1 MKKYANLLIIFD
13 NPDIIRRNICVRQ
26 LDEKGLLL
34 LKELKIPEATVSRLS
49 VYSRYLTEV
58 EKQEIASISSGE
70 IAEGVG
76 GTPAQVRKDLA
87 YFGEFGTRGVGYN
100 VKQLNQEIMNILGLT
115 KRWNMILIGAG
126 NLGSALS
133 QYRGFRERGFQI
145 MGVFDNDLNKVGLKL
160 NGLPIYAVSQMAEF
174 IEKND
179 VAIGIIAVPAEY
191 AQDIADILVETD
203 IRGILNFAPVVLT
216 IPEEVEIRNVD
227 LTVNLE
233 VLTYNIEKR

>member
-1 MKKYANLLIIFD
+1 ML
-13 NPDIIRRNICVRQ
+13 
-26 LDEKGLLL
+26 KGVVVI

-58 EKQEIASISSGE
+58 AKQEIVSISSGE

-100 VKQLNQEIMNILGLT
+100 VKQLNQEIMSILGLT
-115 KRWNMILIGAG
+115 KCWNVILIGAG

-145 MGVFDNDLNKVGLKL
+145 IGVFDNDLNKVGLKL
-160 NGLPIYAVSQMAEF
+160 NGLPIYAVTQMADF
-174 IEKND
+174 VEKND
-179 VAIGIIAVPAEY
+179 VSIGIIAVPAEY
-191 AQDIADILVETD
+191 AQDIADILVETN
-203 IRGILNFAPVVLT
+203 IRGILNFASVVLT
-216 IPEEVEIRNVD
+216 IPEEVEVRNVD

-233 VLTYNIEKR
+233 VLTYNIERR

>member
-1 MKKYANLLIIFD
+1 M
-13 NPDIIRRNICVRQ
+13 
-26 LDEKGLLL
+26 
-34 LKELKIPEATVSRLS
+34 KELKIPEATVSRLS

-58 EKQEIASISSGE
+58 EKQDIVSFSSGE

-115 KRWNMILIGAG
+115 KRWNVILIGAG

-145 MGVFDNDLNKVGLKL
+145 IGVFDNDLNKVGLKL
-160 NGLPIYAVSQMAEF
+160 NGLPIYAINQMADF

-179 VAIGIIAVPAEY
+179 VSIGIIAVPAEY
-191 AQDIADILVETD
+191 AQDIADLLVETD
-203 IRGILNFAPVVLT
+203 IKGILNFAPVVLT

-233 VLTYNIEKR
+233 VLTYNIEKN

>member
-1 MKKYANLLIIFD
+1 M
-13 NPDIIRRNICVRQ
+13 
-26 LDEKGLLL
+26 
-34 LKELKIPEATVSRLS
+34 KELKIPEATVSRLS

-58 EKQEIASISSGE
+58 EKQNIISISSGE

-100 VKQLNQEIMNILGLT
+100 VKQLNQEIMGILGLD
-115 KRWNMILIGAG
+115 KGWNVILIGAG

-133 QYRGFRERGFQI
+133 QYRGFKERGFKI
-145 MGVFDNDLNKVGLKL
+145 IGVFDNDLNKVGLKL
-160 NGLPIYAVSQMAEF
+160 NGLPIYAVNQMADF
-174 IEKND
+174 IAKND
-179 VAIGIIAVPAEY
+179 VSIGIIAVPAEY

-203 IRGILNFAPVVLT
+203 IKGILNFAPIVLT
-216 IPEEVEIRNVD
+216 IPEEVEVRNVD